1 MKCFKKKIIC
11 EVKKVTVFNMG
22 DVAGWCAGDI
32 KGMALLKKDRV
43 IRWWNK
49 LHDMELEADVGD
61 YIIKGTVD
69 GFILAKKRYLKKHMR

>member
-1 MKCFKKKIIC
+1 
-11 EVKKVTVFNMG
+11 
-22 DVAGWCAGDI
+22 
-32 KGMALLKKDRV
+32 MALLKKDRV